1 MTETISQSR
10 LKTYSR
16 SKTKKPIFNDSQAYS
31 LDPFII
37 CDIYFSAKEKKK
49 QSPKLVIYQ

>member
-16 SKTKKPIFNDSQAYS
+16 SKTKKTIFNDSQAYS